1 MPRLSNSA
9 APDGRESPIRHLP
22 GSWRSVLDLRYT
34 SLDGRTLDRSQH
46 SGAVRVLAALHPEG
60 PGICHHVLVHPPGG
74 LVGGDRIDITLDV
87 DANAH
92 ALITTPGATRF
103 YRSLGQPAVQQ
114 VLAQLQSGAR
124 LEWLPLEA
132 LAFDACL
139 AENRGVFKLEQGAE
153 MVGWDMLALGLP
165 AAGQAFRRGH
175 IVQHLELPGIWLER
189 GRIDAQDDVLL
200 RAPGGLA
207 GHTAMGTLW
216 FAAGSAIAS
225 DRAQALSSAARG
237 VLHECMTGS
246 VGRSGLVHAAATQPN
261 PQVLVVRALA
271 ARVEPIHQ
279 ALTEIWSAWRS
290 LAWELG
296 PCAPRV
302 WRT

>member
-1 MPRLSNSA
+1 MH
-9 APDGRESPIRHLP
+9 SPEGWP
-22 GSWRSVLDLRYT
+22 SVLDLQYT
-34 SLDGRTLDRSQH
+34 SLDGRTLDRAQH

-60 PGICHHVLVHPPGG
+60 PGVCHHVLVHPPGG
-74 LVGGDRIDITLDV
+74 LVGGDRIDMTVDV
-87 DANAH
+87 AANAH

-114 VLAQLQSGAR
+114 VVAQVQSDAR

-139 AENRGVFKLEQGAE
+139 AENRGVFRLEQGAE
-153 MVGWDMLALGLP
+153 MMGWDMLALGLP

-207 GHTAMGTLW
+207 GHTAIGTLW
-216 FAAGSAIAS
+216 FAAGGAIAS
-225 DRAQALSSAARG
+225 DRAHGLLSAARA
-237 VLHECMTGS
+237 VLHECLG
-246 VGRSGLVHAAATQPN
+246 GRMGRPGLMHAAATQPN

-271 ARVEPIHQ
+271 ARVEPIHH
-279 ALTEIWSAWRS
+279 ALVEVWSAWRS
-290 LAWELG
+290 LAWQLG
-296 PCAPRV
+296 ACAPRV

>member
-1 MPRLSNSA
+1 MHS
-9 APDGRESPIRHLP
+9 P

-34 SLDGRTLDRSQH
+34 SVNDKTLDRAQH
-46 SGAVRVLAALHPEG
+46 CGAVRVLAALHPEG

-74 LVGGDRIDITLDV
+74 LVGGDRIEMTVDV
-87 DANAH
+87 GASAH

-114 VLAQLQSGAR
+114 VLAQLRSGAR

-139 AENRGVFKLEQGAE
+139 AENRGVFTLETGAE
-153 MVGWDMLALGLP
+153 MIGWDMLALGLP

-175 IVQHLELPGIWLER
+175 VVQHLELPGIWLER

-216 FAAGSAIAS
+216 FAAGSAIAG
-225 DRAQALSSAARG
+225 DRAQVLLSAARE
-237 VLHECMTGS
+237 VLQECLDGRIGR
-246 VGRSGLVHAAATQPN
+246 VGLMHAAATQPN

-271 ARVEPIHQ
+271 ARIEPIHH
-279 ALTEIWSAWRS
+279 ALTEVWAAWRS
-290 LAWELG
+290 LAWQLG
-296 PCAPRV
+296 ACTPRV